1 MSNLSSQLE
10 IGKITS
16 PSTKSDQNI
25 TSAAK
30 GGGILLGGQLFAF
43 AGRFITGIVLA
54 RFLGAQEYGLYNLTL
69 TALEIIAGLASCGF
83 AMTLVRYIPIF
94 VSRQDKNRLW
104 GLLQIGLGIPALLSM
119 LLGVGLYLGA
129 NIISEELFNEPEFA
143 PLLQLISP
151 VIIFYTLVDMIAA
164 ATRGFKNM
172 HYTVIAQN
180 IVLSIVKIGLILA
193 LAVFGMNVTRAVTA
207 TTITEV
213 IVCGLLLFFLNK
225 QFPLKPP
232 LPKARYEIGEVMRFS
247 LPNYMANLVITFSGN
262 IRTLLLGTFYS
273 IADVGV
279 FAVARQINLLS
290 DMFHSSLVSVSQPIV
305 AELSNRGDKEQ
316 LKRYYHTMS
325 RWSFALNFPMF
336 LIVILFPGAIISIFG
351 QSFTQGIVVLSIL
364 AWAGL
369 INTGTGICGVLL
381 DMSGNTQLRLLNTI
395 TSVVATIG
403 LSLALVPTWGLMGAA
418 IASLSAAIII
428 NLLRLIEV
436 FILFRLLPYDL
447 NFLKPLTAG
456 LIAFVVGWGINQLTP
471 VGTHLVQLLFNIF
484 VLLGVYVGV
493 TLMLGLSEEDRLVLT
508 RLRQRFGLM
517 APKQLKDKGYN

>member
-1 MSNLSSQLE
+1 MSNLSSQVE
-10 IGKITS
+10 IGKVTS
-16 PSTKSDQNI
+16 SSKSDHTI

-30 GGGILLGGQLFAF
+30 GGGILLGGQLFAYM
-43 AGRFITGIVLA
+43 GRFATGIVLA
-54 RFLGAQEYGLYNLTL
+54 RFLGAHEYGLYNLTL
-69 TALEIIAGLASCGF
+69 TVLEIIAGLASIGL
-83 AMTLVRYIPIF
+83 AMTLVRYIPIL

-104 GLLQIGLGIPALLSM
+104 GLIQIGLGIPTIFSI
-119 LLGVGLYLGA
+119 LLGVGLFFGA
-129 NIISEELFNEPEFA
+129 NIIAKELFNEPGFA

-151 VIIFYTLVDMIAA
+151 VIAFYTMVDMIAA

-193 LAVFGMNVTRAVTA
+193 FAIFGMNAARAITA
-207 TTITEV
+207 TTLTEV

-232 LPKARYEIGEVMRFS
+232 FPKAQYEIGEFMRFS
-247 LPNYMANLVITFSGN
+247 LPNYMSNLVTTFSGN
-262 IRTLLLGTFYS
+262 IRTLLLGSFYS
-273 IADVGV
+273 IADVGI
-279 FAVARQINLLS
+279 FAVARQINLMS

-316 LKRYYHTMS
+316 LKRYYHTTS
-325 RWSFALNFPMF
+325 RWSFTLNFPMF

-351 QSFTQGIVVLSIL
+351 QSFAQGIVVLKIL

-381 DMSGNTQLRLLNTI
+381 DMSGNTHLKLVNTI

-403 LSLALVPTWGLMGAA
+403 LSFALVPTWGLMGAA
-418 IASLSAAIII
+418 IASLTAAVII
-428 NLLRLIEV
+428 NLLRLVEV

-456 LIAFVVGWGINQLTP
+456 SVAFVVGWGINLLVP
-471 VGTHLVQLLFNIF
+471 VGTNLVQLLLNILI
-484 VLLGVYVGV
+484 LLGAYVGV
-493 TLMLGLSEEDRLVLT
+493 TLLLGLSREDYLILT
-508 RLRQRFGLM
+508 RLRQRFSISS
-517 APKQLKDKGYN
+517 K